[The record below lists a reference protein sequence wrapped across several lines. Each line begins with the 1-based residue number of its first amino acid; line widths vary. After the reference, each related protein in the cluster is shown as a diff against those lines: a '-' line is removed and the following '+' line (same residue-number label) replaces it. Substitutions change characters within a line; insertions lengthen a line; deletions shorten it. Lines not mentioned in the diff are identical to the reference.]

1 MKIPV
6 LSIILILL
14 WGSFGGPQNLTSAQV
29 APASAPPRESPT
41 SRERAEP
48 KERPNPR
55 TTRSESPTSRASA
68 RSEVELLGAPP
79 PSPIQQ
85 LEDVLDQYKTE
96 QSVDVSATGDN
107 ETSGK
112 LTLKFDRG
120 LTAVAAT
127 AGGGHLDPLLPEPYE
142 FDLSIL
148 SIPDTLITQIVIAVF
163 SKENPA
169 GSLPGVKVM
178 QIGSSDEYEVV
189 DDYTYQFR
197 DYKITVPKGF
207 RYDRASIPRIF
218 WVVIDKD
225 SLSNVAPLFHDLLYR
240 YGGKLAQNQVSP
252 YKVFTRDD
260 ADELFLEL
268 MTKCGVMP
276 LRRETAY
283 KIVRAFAKSH
293 WNGQ

>member
-1 MKIPV
+1 MKITV
-6 LSIILILL
+6 LSIILIVL
-14 WGSFGGPQNLTSAQV
+14 WGSLGGPQNLSSAQV
-29 APASAPPRESPT
+29 RPASAPARPSST

-48 KERPNPR
+48 KERANPEPAR
-55 TTRSESPTSRASA
+55 AERPTGRASA
-68 RSEVELLGAPP
+68 GSQVVLLAAPP
-79 PSPIQQ
+79 PSPLVQ
-85 LEDVLDQYKTE
+85 LEDVLDRLGETG
-96 QSVDVSATGDN
+96 QSVEVSATGDN
-107 ETSGK
+107 ELSGS
-112 LTLKFDRG
+112 LKFVRG
-120 LTAVAAT
+120 FTEVAA
-127 AGGGHLDPLLPEPYE
+127 AEGGGHLDLSPEPYE

-148 SIPDTLITQIVIAVF
+148 SVPDSLITGIVSVIF
-163 SKENPA
+163 SKENPV

-178 QIGSSDEYEVV
+178 QIGSTGEYEVV
-189 DDYTYQFR
+189 DDYTYQFK

-207 RYDRASIPRIF
+207 RYDRASIPRVF
-218 WVVIDKD
+218 WVIIDKD

-252 YKVFTRDD
+252 YKQFSRED